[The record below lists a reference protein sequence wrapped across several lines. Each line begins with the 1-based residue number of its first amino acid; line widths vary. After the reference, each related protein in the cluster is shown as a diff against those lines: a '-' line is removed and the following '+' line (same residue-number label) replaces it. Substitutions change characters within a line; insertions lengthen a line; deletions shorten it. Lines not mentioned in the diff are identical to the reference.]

1 MLGQNDVTCAIPVS
15 FLCHKEISGCSA
27 KLSKLAFSI
36 DTQMCLLLISDICL
50 NRKFIKSHREAWG
63 GEKCA
68 TCVNIINVLS
78 TIFWAFYNTQRDTA

>member
-1 MLGQNDVTCAIPVS
+1 MLRQNDVTCAIPVS
-15 FLCHKEISGCSA
+15 FLCHKEISGCGA

-63 GEKCA
+63 GGKCA
-68 TCVNIINVLS
+68 VCVNIINVLRNFFLNEKCILG
-78 TIFWAFYNTQRDTA
+78 TL